1 VTNLFNIPFG
11 FGFMCLAVSISL
23 FAQADEVD
31 NTDYLSSL
39 EEEIV
44 KEHNLA
50 RTHPDKYAAFLE
62 EWKPYYDGNV
72 LKRPGEPHIITQEG
86 VSAVEE
92 AIRFLRE
99 VEPVPTLSPSRGMSL
114 GAQDL
119 VDDAG
124 PRGAVGH
131 TGRDGSQVTDRVNR
145 YGTWQGQVGENI
157 SYGGDDAREIVMRLI
172 IDDGVPD
179 RGHRENIFNPNF
191 RVIGV
196 ACGSHESQYETMCV
210 ITLAADYI
218 EDDQQ

>member
-1 VTNLFNIPFG
+1 MTNLFNIPLG
-11 FGFMCLAVSISL
+11 FGFMCLVVSIS
-23 FAQADEVD
+23 AQADEVD
-31 NTDYLSSL
+31 DSDYLSSL
-39 EEEIV
+39 EKEIV
-44 KEHNLA
+44 EEHNLA

-62 EWKPYYDGNV
+62 EWKPYYDDKV
-72 LKRPGEPHIITQEG
+72 LKRPGEPHIFTQEG

-99 VEPVPTLSPSRGMSL
+99 AEPVPTLRPSKGMSL

-119 VDDAG
+119 VEYAG

-131 TGRDGSQVTDRVNR
+131 TGGEGSQVAERVNR

-157 SYGGDDAREIVMRLI
+157 SYGGDDAREIVIRLI

-179 RGHRENIFNPNF
+179 RGHRENIFNPDF

-196 ACGSHESQYETMCV
+196 ACGPHESQYETMCV

-218 EDDQQ
+218 EGNQQ